1 MAFKETV
8 RSILETKGRTVCTVA
23 PEATVYEALSLMS
36 EKQIGALVVVSEGK
50 PVGVFSERD
59 YARKIVLHGKA
70 SRDTLVREIMGAP
83 VTTVSPGDTVE
94 ECMRIM
100 TRNRIRHLPVLEGGS
115 LAGVVSIG
123 DLVNSIISAQAA
135 TIQQL
140 SGYIAGKYPG

>member
-8 RSILETKGRTVCTVA
+8 CSVLEAKGRTVWTVA
-23 PEATVYEALSLMS
+23 PEATVYEALVQMS
-36 EKQIGALVVVSEGK
+36 EKQVGALVVVSEGK

-59 YARKIVLHGKA
+59 YARRIVLHGKT
-70 SRDTLVREIMGAP
+70 SRETLVREIMSAP
-83 VTTVSPGDTVE
+83 VTTASSGDTVE

-100 TRNRIRHLPVLEGGS
+100 TRNRIRHLPILDSGR

-123 DLVNSIISAQAA
+123 DLVNAYISAQEA

-140 SGYIAGKYPG
+140 RGYIAGKYPG

>member
-1 MAFKETV
+1 MGFKETV
-8 RSILETKGRTVCTVA
+8 RSILETKGRTVWTVA
-23 PEATVYEALSLMS
+23 PEATVYQALAQMS
-36 EKQIGALVVVSEGK
+36 DKQVGALIVVSEGR

-70 SRDTLVREIMGAP
+70 SRETPVREIMSAP
-83 VTTVSPGDTVE
+83 VTTVSPDDTVE
-94 ECMRIM
+94 ECMRLM

-123 DLVNSIISAQAA
+123 DLVNLIITAQAA
-135 TIQQL
+135 TIRQL

>member
-1 MAFKETV
+1 MAFKDTV
-8 RSILETKGRTVCTVA
+8 RSILANKGRTVWTVA
-23 PEATVYEALSLMS
+23 PETTVYEALVQMS
-36 EKQIGALVVVSEGK
+36 EKQVGALVVVSAGK

-59 YARKIVLHGKA
+59 YARKIVLHGKT
-70 SRDTLVREIMGAP
+70 SRETLVREIMSAP

-100 TRNRIRHLPVLEGGS
+100 TRNRIRHLPVLEDGK

-123 DLVNSIISAQAA
+123 DLVGSIISAQAA

>member
-1 MAFKETV
+1 MSLNCF
-8 RSILETKGRTVCTVA
+8 
-23 PEATVYEALSLMS
+23 ALREFTPSLVQMS
-36 EKQIGALVVVSEGK
+36 EKQVGALVVVSAGK

-59 YARKIVLHGKA
+59 YARKIVLHGKT
-70 SRDTLVREIMGAP
+70 SRETLVREIMSAP

-100 TRNRIRHLPVLEGGS
+100 TRNRIRHLPVLEDGK

-123 DLVNSIISAQAA
+123 DLVGSIISAQAA

>member
-8 RSILETKGRTVCTVA
+8 CSVLEAKGRTVWTVA
-23 PEATVYEALSLMS
+23 PEATVYEALVQMS
-36 EKQIGALVVVSEGK
+36 EKQVGALVVVSEGK

-59 YARKIVLHGKA
+59 YARKIVLHGKT
-70 SRDTLVREIMGAP
+70 SRETLVREIMSAP
-83 VTTVSPGDTVE
+83 VTTASSGDTVE

-100 TRNRIRHLPVLEGGS
+100 TRNRIRHLPILDSGR

-123 DLVNSIISAQAA
+123 DLVNAYISAQEA

-140 SGYIAGKYPG
+140 RGYIAGKYPG